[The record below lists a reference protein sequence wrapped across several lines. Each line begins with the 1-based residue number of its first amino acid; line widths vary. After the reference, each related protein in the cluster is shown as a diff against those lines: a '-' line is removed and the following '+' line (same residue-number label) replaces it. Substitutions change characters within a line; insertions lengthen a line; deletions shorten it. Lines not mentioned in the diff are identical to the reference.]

1 MPGGSCDIPKNA
13 TERMA
18 WMVIQR
24 SNRTVTIAQRISS
37 AMRIIMYAHV
47 RCAFRSSADFLSASL
62 PSGGVSSGARP
73 SDAAAPRGVRGGGGG
88 GRGCDSRV
96 LLSMGRVVL
105 SNAVHTVMNNYRY
118 SAVTN
123 RRWVRR

>member
-1 MPGGSCDIPKNA
+1 
-13 TERMA
+13 MA

-47 RCAFRSSADFLSASL
+47 RCAFRPSADFLSAAL

-73 SDAAAPRGVRGGGGG
+73 SYAAAPRGVRGGGGG
-88 GRGCDSRV
+88 GGGV

-105 SNAVHTVMNNYRY
+105 SNPVHTVMNHYRY

-123 RRWVRR
+123 G